1 MEPPLLEIMKASGL
15 TLLED
20 WDGAMIA
27 DASKPKLR
35 AVYQRA
41 NLSIEIFGFEQSG
54 PLCFVLLE
62 VRGRDNPLP
71 ELRKICQTKNW
82 SLAEM
87 CEDGEFLGLS
97 VADERWKNWQRY
109 LNFAIDDVS

>member
-71 ELRKICQTKNW
+71 ELRKICQTKTGRLPRCARMVNSW
-82 SLAEM
+82 ISLSPM
-87 CEDGEFLGLS
+87 SDGKTG
-97 VADERWKNWQRY
+97 N
-109 LNFAIDDVS
+109 AI